1 TLSADAEV
9 SMEVKSR
16 SDNFMLSIDGRS
28 ESALVGTKIL
38 IKKAP
43 HTIKVLKRSEGSFF
57 RTLRNKLMWG
67 ADTRE

>member
-1 TLSADAEV
+1 
-9 SMEVKSR
+9 
-16 SDNFMLSIDGRS
+16 MLSIDGRS